1 MSSPDSCPKA
11 EQDRDELDCFARRAL
26 KTLMSGQEPP
36 ERVWKRIKL
45 ALEKD
50 RSPPQRF
57 PLPWLSLSMQPIL
70 TLLLVMLGGIGLQT
84 LLNPVDIRDS
94 SYDPPSL
101 VVTVDIGDRS
111 ASSNAAVISEEQDLY
126 LLKTQCRLMAK
137 SGAKSK
143 DTPPD
148 VSPIERQSP
157 KVTSPSFL
165 PPLPESKLLKGGPY
179 EY

>member
-1 MSSPDSCPKA
+1 MSSTDSCPQA
-11 EQDRDELDCFARRAL
+11 EQERDELDCLARRAL

-84 LLNPVDIRDS
+84 LLNPVDVRNS
-94 SYDPPSL
+94 SYDPLSL
-101 VVTVDIGDRS
+101 VATVDTDDRS
-111 ASSNAAVISEEQDLY
+111 ASSNAAVISEEHDLY
-126 LLKTQCRLMAK
+126 LLKTQRRLMVR
-137 SGAKSK
+137 SETESK

-148 VSPIERQSP
+148 VPLIERQSP
-157 KVTSPSFL
+157 KVTSSSFL
-165 PPLPESKLLKGGPY
+165 PPLQESNLLKGGPY

>member
-11 EQDRDELDCFARRAL
+11 EQDRDELDCLARRAL

-45 ALEKD
+45 ALDKD

-70 TLLLVMLGGIGLQT
+70 TLLLVMLGAIGLQT
-84 LLNPVDIRDS
+84 LLNPVDVRNS
-94 SYDPPSL
+94 SYDPLS
-101 VVTVDIGDRS
+101 VVATVDIGDRS
-111 ASSNAAVISEEQDLY
+111 ASSNPTVISEEQDLY
-126 LLKTQCRLMAK
+126 LLKTQHRLMAR
-137 SGAKSK
+137 SDAELRDS
-143 DTPPD
+143 PPE
-148 VSPIERQSP
+148 VPLIERQSP
-157 KVTSPSFL
+157 EVTASSFL

>member
-11 EQDRDELDCFARRAL
+11 EQDRDELDCLARRAL

-84 LLNPVDIRDS
+84 LLNPVDIRNS

-111 ASSNAAVISEEQDLY
+111 ASSNPAVISEEHELY
-126 LLKTQCRLMAK
+126 LLKTQHRLMAR
-137 SGAKSK
+137 GDAESK
-143 DTPPD
+143 DTPSEVPL
-148 VSPIERQSP
+148 IERQSP
-157 KVTSPSFL
+157 KVTSSSFL